1 MESTVKKE
9 SAEKIPFLERPI
21 VRTILPIAGFVIICI
36 LFAIL
41 TDGKLFKPKN
51 ISLLLSQSYMLLISS
66 IGVFMVMTMGGLD
79 FSQGSMLG
87 VCSIVVC
94 WLSHYNIILAIIGG
108 IIAGGLIGLMNGYF
122 NVKRKI
128 TSFIVTICNMYLF
141 RGVCAYATTNSPV
154 YGVSDISKY
163 NTLPFMLTFTIVIFV
178 VAYLVFAYTGLGSR
192 LKAIGAGETA
202 ARFAGIRVERTKML
216 IYMTAGCITGLAAFI
231 NSVKVGSVTSTAGN
245 QLETQIMIALVLGG
259 MPVNGGAKVR
269 FYNIVLGVMTYKVLS
284 SGLVMLMISTQLQQ
298 LILGII
304 FLIEVALFS
313 DRKTGMI
320 VK

>member
-1 MESTVKKE
+1 MKKSGWTMRKAIMVFCVGCVMAALLMQTFLFQQSLKRQIRTES
-9 SAEKIPFLERPI
+9 
-21 VRTILPIAGFVIICI
+21 IA
-36 LFAIL
+36 
-41 TDGKLFKPKN
+41 DN
-51 ISLLLSQSYMLLISS
+51 E
-66 IGVFMVMTMGGLD
+66 
-79 FSQGSMLG
+79 
-87 VCSIVVC
+87 
-94 WLSHYNIILAIIGG
+94 
-108 IIAGGLIGLMNGYF
+108 
-122 NVKRKI
+122 
-128 TSFIVTICNMYLF
+128 
-141 RGVCAYATTNSPV
+141 
-154 YGVSDISKY
+154 
-163 NTLPFMLTFTIVIFV
+163 NTLTFMLTFTIVIFV
-178 VAYLVFAYTGLGSR
+178 VAYLAFTYTGLGSR

-202 ARFAGIRVERTKML
+202 ARFAGIRVDRTKML

-269 FYNIVLGVMTYKVLS
+269 FYNIIFGVMTYKVLS
-284 SGLVMLMISTQLQQ
+284 GGLVMLMIPTQLQQ

>member
-1 MESTVKKE
+1 MKKSGWTMRKAIMVFCVGCVMAALLMQTFLFQQSLKRQIRTES
-9 SAEKIPFLERPI
+9 
-21 VRTILPIAGFVIICI
+21 IA
-36 LFAIL
+36 
-41 TDGKLFKPKN
+41 DN
-51 ISLLLSQSYMLLISS
+51 E
-66 IGVFMVMTMGGLD
+66 
-79 FSQGSMLG
+79 
-87 VCSIVVC
+87 
-94 WLSHYNIILAIIGG
+94 
-108 IIAGGLIGLMNGYF
+108 
-122 NVKRKI
+122 
-128 TSFIVTICNMYLF
+128 
-141 RGVCAYATTNSPV
+141 
-154 YGVSDISKY
+154 
-163 NTLPFMLTFTIVIFV
+163 NTLTFMLTFTIVIFV
-178 VAYLVFAYTGLGSR
+178 VAYLAFTYTGLGSR

-202 ARFAGIRVERTKML
+202 ARFAGIRVDRTKML

-269 FYNIVLGVMTYKVLS
+269 FYNIILGVMTYKVLY
-284 SGLVMLMISTQLQQ
+284 SGLVMLMIPTQLQQ

>member
-1 MESTVKKE
+1 MDTTKK
-9 SAEKIPFLERPI
+9 SAEQVPFLERPI
-21 VRTILPIAGFVIICI
+21 VRTVLPIAGFVIICV
-36 LFAIL
+36 LFAFL
-41 TDGKLFKPKN
+41 TDGRLFQPKN
-51 ISLLLSQSYMLLISS
+51 LSLLLSQSYMLLISS

-87 VCSIVVC
+87 VASIVVC
-94 WLSHYNIILAIIGG
+94 WLSHYNMILAAIGG
-108 IIAGGLIGLMNGYF
+108 VVTGGLIGLLNGYF

-128 TSFIVTICNMYLF
+128 TSFIVTICSMYLF

-154 YGVSDISKY
+154 YAVSDISKY
-163 NTLPFMLTFTIVIFV
+163 NTLPFMLTFTVIIFV
-178 VAYLVFAYTGLGSR
+178 IVYLVFTYTGLGYR

-202 ARFAGIRVERTKML
+202 ARYAGIRVERTKML
-216 IYMTAGCITGLAAFI
+216 IFMTAAFVNAI
-231 NSVKVGSVTSTAGN
+231 KVGSVTSTSGN

-259 MPVNGGAKVR
+259 MPVNGGAKVK

-284 SGLVMLMISTQLQQ
+284 SGLVMLMMPTQLQQ
-298 LILGII
+298 LILGVI
-304 FLIEVALFS
+304 FLIKVALFS